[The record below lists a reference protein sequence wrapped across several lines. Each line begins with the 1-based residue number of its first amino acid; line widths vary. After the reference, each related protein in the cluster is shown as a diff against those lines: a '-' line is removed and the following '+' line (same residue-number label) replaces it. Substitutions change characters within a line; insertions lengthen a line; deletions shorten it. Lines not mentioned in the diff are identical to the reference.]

1 LLDGSEDFV
10 ILACDGLWD
19 VIPPWQAV
27 EIVVDYVKEY
37 GVDAHKAAKWLLS
50 QAIELGSQDNVTVVV
65 VFFENGPLVTSCRP
79 PKEEPS
85 MVFPIPIAVTP
96 EAQAILERLDR
107 SVRGTQDSPEPPAS
121 RATAEPDTPATDE
134 GEADLAKT
142 GERPATPRSAPS
154 ESGPRTPRGETPQRQ
169 DTSASR
175 GVTPHG
181 LVTDTD
187 LH

>member
-1 LLDGSEDFV
+1 MVEYVKDHGV
-10 ILACDGLWD
+10 DGL
-19 VIPPWQAV
+19 
-27 EIVVDYVKEY
+27 
-37 GVDAHKAAKWLLS
+37 KAAKWLLS

-65 VFFENGPLVTSCRP
+65 VFFEKGPLVTSCRP

-85 MVFPIPIAVTP
+85 LVFPIPIAVTP

-107 SVRGTQDSPEPPAS
+107 SVRGTQDSPEPLS
-121 RATAEPDTPATDE
+121 RATAEPTETPGE
-134 GEADLAKT
+134 GEAEEAKA

-154 ESGPRTPRGETPQRQ
+154 ETGPRTPRGETPQRQ

-181 LVTDTD
+181 LVTDGHETD
-187 LH
+187 H